1 MKFATITITSVI
13 LLGCDPNL
21 DIWEAAD
28 EGNIKEIKRQLDF
41 GKDVNSKNQF
51 GATPLHFAAKQGHKN
66 LAALL
71 ITEGADTN
79 AAAYDKSTPLHSAV
93 ISGYKEVAE
102 QLIANGADVNAKG
115 YEGSTPLDKAIEFKH
130 SDTAAVAGAKSIT
143 CRLFGK
149 FLKLF
154 LQIIPL
160 VEGTIVPINAVLRLI
175 GKFADAKFLTA
186 ACVPAS
192 HSNGPWY

>member
-1 MKFATITITSVI
+1 MKQLLITIAALV
-13 LLGCDPNL
+13 LVGCGRKM

-28 EGNIKEIKRQLDF
+28 EGNITEIKRQLDF

-79 AAAYDKSTPLHSAV
+79 AEAYDKSTPLHSAV

-115 YEGSTPLDKAIEFKH
+115 YESSTPLDNAIEFKH
-130 SDTAAVAGAKSIT
+130 LDTAALLRKHGGKTGEELRAAG
-143 CRLFGK
+143 
-149 FLKLF
+149 
-154 LQIIPL
+154 
-160 VEGTIVPINAVLRLI
+160 N
-175 GKFADAKFLTA
+175 
-186 ACVPAS
+186 
-192 HSNGPWY
+192 

>member
-1 MKFATITITSVI
+1 MKFVTITITSVI
-13 LLGCDPNL
+13 LLGCGPNL

-28 EGNIKEIKRQLDF
+28 EGNITEIKRQLDF

-79 AAAYDKSTPLHSAV
+79 AEAYDKSTPLHSAV

-102 QLIANGADVNAKG
+102 QLITNGADANAKG
-115 YEGSTPLDKAIEFKH
+115 YEGSTPLDNAIEFKH
-130 SDTAAVAGAKSIT
+130 SETADLLRKHG
-143 CRLFGK
+143 GK
-149 FLKLF
+149 TGEELKA
-154 LQIIPL
+154 
-160 VEGTIVPINAVLRLI
+160 EG
-175 GKFADAKFLTA
+175 K
-186 ACVPAS
+186 
-192 HSNGPWY
+192 